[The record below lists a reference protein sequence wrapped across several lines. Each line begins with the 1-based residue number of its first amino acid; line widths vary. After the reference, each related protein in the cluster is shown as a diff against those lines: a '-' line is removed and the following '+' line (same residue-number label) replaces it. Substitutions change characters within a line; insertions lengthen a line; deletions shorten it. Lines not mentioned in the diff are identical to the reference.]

1 MLILHRC
8 LRGKFT
14 CSLGWWSADD
24 RYAMP
29 PPLEDIQNAAR
40 ERYERRAGFPPQM
53 GYGMGGM
60 GAMPGMSR
68 MGGMRMGGMS
78 GMPGMGMGMG

>member
-1 MLILHRC
+1 L
-8 LRGKFT
+8 FD
-14 CSLGWWSADD
+14 ADI

-60 GAMPGMSR
+60 GSMPGISR
-68 MGGMRMGGMS
+68 MGGIGRMGMGGMP

>member
-1 MLILHRC
+1 
-8 LRGKFT
+8 
-14 CSLGWWSADD
+14 
-24 RYAMP
+24 MP
-29 PPLEDIQNAAR
+29 PPMEDIQNAAR

-68 MGGMRMGGMS
+68 MGGMGMGGMP
-78 GMPGMGMGMG
+78 GMGGMGMGMGMGYVTSFVRFNTS